1 MKTKLRQTVPWLGKS
16 LKVGHYPM
24 VFDKSR
30 NQFYWE
36 LLKQCKDQIC
46 IEVGFGT
53 GILTLMALERGAKFI
68 HAYGPK
74 NKVLIMSTNYVIKLI
89 DKTANLIVKKI
100 SNVKNY

>member
-1 MKTKLRQTVPWLGKS
+1 MQKKIKRKLVKGDIIFWRGH
-16 LKVGHYPM
+16 VG
-24 VFDKSR
+24 
-30 NQFYWE
+30 
-36 LLKQCKDQIC
+36 IC
-46 IEVGFGT
+46 INNS
-53 GILTLMALERGAKFI
+53 KFI